1 LLSYPEDDIF
11 IDIIKVLVAISI
23 ILTFPTVL
31 FPSRVSLVRI
41 PPPSTAFPLFTHAH
55 YVLVVNQDNII
66 FPDKDIAP
74 HPWYI

>member
-1 LLSYPEDDIF
+1 VVRTGNVLLSYPEDDIF

-41 PPPSTAFPLFTHAH
+41 APSLLCLLPL
-55 YVLVVNQDNII
+55 I
-66 FPDKDIAP
+66 
-74 HPWYI
+74 